1 MKDLVVL
8 DCEVYPNYTLFAFK
22 NIDNQKTFTIE
33 IKGESS
39 SLDQKSL
46 KKLQQIMTVVT
57 TFGFN
62 SRNYDMPIILFA
74 LQGKTAKEI
83 CELSN
88 YIIKNNSPTWKT
100 LQNFGLSW
108 SNSIKHFDI
117 QEPSPGGKI
126 SLKLYGGRMHSDKLQ
141 DLPIEPN
148 SILSGNEMEETKLYC
163 INDLNT
169 TIDLYKQIE
178 DRIKLRVDMSK
189 QYGQDLLSKSDAQIA
204 EVVIKTELNKKKI
217 YCKTPTIPNGKT
229 FRYEVPDFI
238 KFKSKQLKDILEIIK
253 THHFELDG
261 KGSIKLPSVLKN
273 AKIEFTK
280 SIYQLG
286 IGGLHSSEKAQCII
300 PTEHQLLIDK
310 DVVSYYPSIILN
322 QKLYPRH
329 LGTPFLDVYEQIV
342 KERLR
347 AKKEGNKIVNESL
360 KIVINGSFGKLGSK
374 YSVLYSPDLM
384 IAVTLTGQL
393 CLLMLI
399 EELENNDISVISA
412 NTDGFVSLLTKDQY
426 NIYSSICFNWES
438 DTGFTLE
445 ENRYDALYSRDVNNY
460 LAIYDEKY
468 YSFCD
473 MGYKGKGIFTLDSLK
488 KNPQATIIIN
498 AVIKLLID
506 NIPISETIRN
516 CKDVKE
522 FLHVRSVV
530 GGAIYKDKYL
540 GRVVRWIYS
549 TNGGII
555 TYKEKKVLD
564 TPKIKKY
571 LKSKYNLELP
581 AIQIKELEFKYDNV
595 GLESVEVEG
604 NKILIKDILF
614 YRIKQDK
621 VAKSEGSR
629 PIMDLNCKFPRD
641 IDYDRY
647 IEESMSI
654 LDDLGVT
661 DL

>member
-39 SLDQKSL
+39 SLDENSL
-46 KKLQQIMTVVT
+46 KKLQQIMTVRT

-83 CELSN
+83 CKLSN
-88 YIIKNNSPTWKT
+88 YIIENNSPEWKT
-100 LQNFGLSW
+100 LQNFSLSW
-108 SNSIKHFDI
+108 PNSIKHFDI
-117 QEPSPGGKI
+117 QEPSPGVRV
-126 SLKLYGGRMHSDKLQ
+126 SLKLYGGRMHSNKLQ

-148 SILSGNEMEETKLYC
+148 SILSENEMEETKLYC
-163 INDLNT
+163 INDLDT
-169 TIDLYKQIE
+169 TIDLYRQIE
-178 DRIKLRVDMSK
+178 DRIKLRVDMSNK
-189 QYGQDLLSKSDAQIA
+189 YGQDLLSKSDAQIA
-204 EVVIKTELNKKKI
+204 EVVIKSELTKKRI
-217 YCKTPTIPNGKT
+217 YCRTPKIPNGKT
-229 FRYEVPDFI
+229 FKYEVPDFI

-253 THHFELDG
+253 THDFELDG

-273 AKIEFTK
+273 AKIELGS

-286 IGGLHSSEKAQCII
+286 IGGIHSTEKKQAVI
-300 PTEHQLLIDK
+300 PTEHQFLIDK
-310 DVVSYYPSIILN
+310 DVASYYPSIILN

-329 LGTPFLDVYEQIV
+329 LGTPFLDVYRQIV
-342 KERLR
+342 EERLN

-374 YSVLYSPDLM
+374 YSALYSPDLM

-393 CLLMLI
+393 SLLMLI
-399 EELENNDISVISA
+399 EELENNDVSVISS
-412 NTDGFVSLLTKDQY
+412 NTDGFVSLLTKEQY
-426 NIYSSICFNWES
+426 ERYDSICFDWELT
-438 DTGFTLE
+438 TGFVLE
-445 ENRYDALYSRDVNNY
+445 ETRYKALYSRDVNNY
-460 LAIYDEKY
+460 LAITDY
-468 YSFCD
+468 
-473 MGYKGKGIFTLDSLK
+473 GYKGKGIFTLDSLQ

-498 AVIKLLID
+498 AVIKLLVD

-516 CKDVKE
+516 CKDLKE
-522 FLHVRSVV
+522 FLHVRSVT
-530 GGAIYKDKYL
+530 GGATYKDTYL

-549 TNGGII
+549 TNGDII
-555 TYKEKKVLD
+555 KYKK
-564 TPKIKKY
+564 P
-571 LKSKYNLELP
+571 
-581 AIQIKELEFKYDNV
+581 
-595 GLESVEVEG
+595 
-604 NKILIKDILF
+604 NKTGTF
-614 YRIKQDK
+614 PK

-629 PIMDLNCKFPRD
+629 PIMDLNCEFPID

-654 LDDLGVT
+654 LDDLGIT